1 MDKRLLVLS
10 LILCCCFKPLV
21 SCAKNPFEKDTR
33 ARELRYQY
41 QVLKDDEKYKMEG
54 KILNLTP
61 SGYMTVEEYENLSA
75 KVSSRD
81 GNRKIE

>member
-21 SCAKNPFEKDTR
+21 SCAKNPFERDTR
-33 ARELRYQY
+33 ARELKYQY
-41 QVLKDDEKYKMEG
+41 QVLKDDEKNKMEG

-61 SGYMTVEEYENLSA
+61 SGLSLIHI
-75 KVSSRD
+75 SEPTRQF
-81 GNRKIE
+81 